1 MKYKGKMK
9 KITSKSD
16 PDDYVDNLLTAVW
29 DMYEHMIYE
38 AAMSKAESRRIILR
52 DVKGALDNA

>member
-1 MKYKGKMK
+1 MK

-16 PDDYVDNLLTAVW
+16 PNDYVDNLLTAVW
-29 DMYEHMIYE
+29 DMYEHMIYD